1 MDRSETTFPENDSL
15 GAGDPAPAEMSPD
28 IHPAA
33 VAIASASLL
42 LSACGGG
49 GGGSSG
55 GSGGG
60 VSPPPPPVAQVTA
73 SQAARFLLQAQFS
86 ASESD
91 VTNVQSLGISGWLD
105 ARMAEAPGPTGVAWL
120 DSRGHNAITSEQT
133 YFNPVFG
140 DWMIW
145 NQVLTSPDQLR
156 KRIALAFSEHF
167 VVSLNPI
174 DGFYPPYCI
183 AAYWDI
189 LAKNAFGNFRTL
201 LEDVT
206 LSVAMGMYLN
216 TLGNE
221 KENAQGRQPDE
232 NYAREVMQLFTLGL
246 YQLNNDG
253 SIKTDPVSGAKLET
267 YTQSDVTNLARVFTG
282 YDRDLTGV
290 TTTPNPAGL
299 GYPIPNTR
307 YVTNPMKL
315 TASKHSMLAV
325 NFLGTSIPANTEGTA
340 ALKTALDALFN
351 HPNVGPFFARA
362 MIQRL
367 VTSNPSAAYINRVA
381 SAFNN
386 NGSGVRGD
394 LKAFWKALFTDPEA
408 LTVPTADTAGK
419 LREPMIRFVQLLRT
433 AGFASWSGK
442 YEIYDLTNPDF
453 GLGQSPLRSGSVF
466 NFFRPGY
473 VPPNTTLAD
482 RNAVAPEFQLVNE
495 SSIASYLNFTL
506 HVMKNGYADIDLNY
520 TRPLTMVADTT
531 ALVNWL
537 NLYMAGDQLSPATV
551 SLIKTALDSVPVSAT
566 STDAQK
572 IDRMW
577 SAFLLVIASPEYL
590 IQK

>member
-1 MDRSETTFPENDSL
+1 MDTAETVVPDTDANGADRSERT
-15 GAGDPAPAEMSPD
+15 PD

-33 VAIASASLL
+33 VAIAAASLL

-49 GGGSSG
+49 GGGGSGG
-55 GSGGG
+55 GSGSG
-60 VSPPPPPVAQVTA
+60 VSPPPPPITPVST

-91 VTNVQSLGISGWLD
+91 VSSVQSLGISGWLD
-105 ARMAEAPGPTGVAWL
+105 ARMNEAPGPTGVAWL

-156 KRIALAFSEHF
+156 KRIALALSEHF

-183 AAYWDI
+183 AAYWDM
-189 LAKNAFGNFRTL
+189 LARNAFGNFRTL

-253 SIKTDPVSGAKLET
+253 SIKTDLLTGAKLET

-282 YDRDLTGV
+282 YERDLTGV
-290 TTTPNPAGL
+290 TTTPNPVPGL
-299 GYPIPNTR
+299 NYPIPNTR

-315 TASKHSMLAV
+315 TAGKHSMLEV
-325 NFLGTSIPANTEGTA
+325 NFLGTNIPANTEGTA

-394 LKAFWKALFTDPEA
+394 LKAFWKALFNDPEA

-506 HVMKNGYADIDLNY
+506 HVMKNGYADIDLTY
-520 TRPLTMVADTT
+520 TRPLTMVTDTT

-537 NLYMAGDQLSPATV
+537 NLYMTGDQLSPATV

>member
-1 MDRSETTFPENDSL
+1 MNTAETLLPDTDATGETRSETVLAT
-15 GAGDPAPAEMSPD
+15 
-28 IHPAA
+28 HTAA
-33 VAIASASLL
+33 VAMASASLL

-49 GGGSSG
+49 GGGGG

-73 SQAARFLLQAQFS
+73 AQAARFLLQAQFS

-91 VTNVQSLGISGWLD
+91 VSNVQSLGISGWLN

-133 YFNPVFG
+133 YFNPVYG

-156 KRIALAFSEHF
+156 KRIALALSEHF
-167 VVSLNPI
+167 VVSINPI

-183 AAYWDI
+183 AAYWDM

-232 NYAREVMQLFTLGL
+232 NYAREIMQLFTLGL
-246 YQLNNDG
+246 YQLNSDG
-253 SIKTDPVSGAKLET
+253 SIKTDLLSGAKLES
-267 YTQSDVTNLARVFTG
+267 YTQADVTNLARVFTG
-282 YDRDLTGV
+282 YERDQTGV
-290 TTTPNPAGL
+290 TWTPNPVPGL
-299 GYPIPNTR
+299 NYPIPNTR
-307 YVTNPMKL
+307 YVTNPMRL
-315 TASKHSMLAV
+315 NASKHSMLAV
-325 NFLGTSIPANTEGTA
+325 NFLGTSIPAGTDGTA
-340 ALKTALDALFN
+340 ALKTALDTLFN
-351 HPNVGPFFARA
+351 NPNVGPFFARA

-367 VTSNPSAAYINRVA
+367 VTSNLSGAYISRVA
-381 SAFNN
+381 AAFNN

-408 LTVPTADTAGK
+408 LTVPTSDMAGK
-419 LREPMIRFVQLLRT
+419 LREPMIRFTQLIRT
-433 AGFASWSGK
+433 VGFMSSNGR
-442 YEIYDLTNPDF
+442 YEVYDLTNPDF

-473 VPPNTTLAD
+473 VPPNTSIAD

-506 HVMKNGYADIDLNY
+506 HVMKHGYADINLTY
-520 TRPLTMVADTT
+520 TRPLTLVADTT

-537 NLYMAGDQLSPATV
+537 NLYMTGDQLSPATV
-551 SLIKTALDSVPVSAT
+551 NLIRTALDTVPVNAS
-566 STDAQK
+566 STNAQK
-572 IDRMW
+572 IDRML